1 MKIGKSHNIKSNV
14 CGDIAYFL
22 CIKLKKNKKVHKYQ

>member
-14 CGDIAYFL
+14 YGDIAYFFMY
-22 CIKLKKNKKVHKYQ
+22 KTEKNKKVHKYQ